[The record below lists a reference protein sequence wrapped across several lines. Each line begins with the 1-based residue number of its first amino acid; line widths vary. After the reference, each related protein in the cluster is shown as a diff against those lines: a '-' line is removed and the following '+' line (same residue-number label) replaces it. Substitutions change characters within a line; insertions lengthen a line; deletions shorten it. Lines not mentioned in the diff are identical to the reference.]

1 MIMTLILI
9 SSKLVHI
16 PKNADLW
23 KNICHATLSKSH
35 FCIGN
40 LQCIE
45 HVFLSIHKDEV
56 YLWKQKSVIKL
67 VSLIVSHTKL
77 SKLYFYKCAHF
88 LLFLSLSILLIHQ
101 FHSYSK
107 IVTLIP
113 LIPTPNCL
121 YSYPYSPHYHPDS
134 SNSYSDSLHSHPHS
148 HPDSRHSHDFHADSP
163 HSVPRFPFPK
173 RATQTRRWF

>member
-16 PKNADLW
+16 PKIVDLW
-23 KNICHATLSKSH
+23 KNICHATLLKSH

-45 HVFLSIHKDEV
+45 HVFLSIHKYEV

-77 SKLYFYKCAHF
+77 PNYIFINAHIFFYFF
-88 LLFLSLSILLIHQ
+88 PSPQ
-101 FHSYSK
+101 F
-107 IVTLIP
+107 
-113 LIPTPNCL
+113 
-121 YSYPYSPHYHPDS
+121 
-134 SNSYSDSLHSHPHS
+134 
-148 HPDSRHSHDFHADSP
+148 
-163 HSVPRFPFPK
+163 
-173 RATQTRRWF
+173 